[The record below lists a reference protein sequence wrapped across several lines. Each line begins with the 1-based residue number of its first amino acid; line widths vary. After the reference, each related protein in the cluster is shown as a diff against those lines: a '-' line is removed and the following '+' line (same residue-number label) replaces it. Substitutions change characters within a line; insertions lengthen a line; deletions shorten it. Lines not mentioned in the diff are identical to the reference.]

1 MATEKTK
8 TVKFKENDINK
19 LPNNKPVVYKI
30 LTKNNNNT
38 YTGVAKKGRVRER
51 VKEHLGKIPGSKVR
65 IEQMSSISEAASKE
79 ANIIARVKPKY
90 NLLRDKPS
98 LKKSQDKPKAQPAV
112 ITSLERSLN
121 KHANIWKELS
131 KY

>member
-8 TVKFKENDINK
+8 TVKFNENDINK

-30 LTKNNNNT
+30 LTKNNNNN

-65 IEQMSSISEAASKE
+65 IEQMSSISEAARKE

-90 NLLRDKPS
+90 NTLRDAPSQTMSQDKLKAQPEVIASLKRS
-98 LKKSQDKPKAQPAV
+98 LKK
-112 ITSLERSLN
+112 
-121 KHANIWKELS
+121 HANVWKELS